1 MLAEVL
7 LNFKMNRSL
16 MKIDYFFNFKRGR
29 SLMIMRSFSFK
40 KAKSLDSGS
49 PSKPGRYFF
58 LYKLTIQNIDK
69 VLLRKHCKEG
79 AFVATQ
85 YFT

>member
-1 MLAEVL
+1 
-7 LNFKMNRSL
+7 
-16 MKIDYFFNFKRGR
+16 
-29 SLMIMRSFSFK
+29 MRSFSFK